1 MSGLA
6 LLLSPLEWVLVV
18 VAFGSAV
25 LSGIAGAGGGTILIG
40 AIYAAG
46 MPPVVAV
53 PLHAVVQMASN
64 ASRVFAYLPHVRW
77 RAAIVFCL
85 GALPAPFVVAPLV
98 AQVNPDYV
106 RLVMAG
112 FILWTLLPRASHALG
127 LSERAAMGT
136 AGALNGGVGAVVGAT
151 GLLIGPFFLRP
162 DWAKESTI
170 GTLALCQ
177 SLGHAFKVAA
187 FATVGFAM
195 LDQLPLLLGMIAGV
209 VTGTAVGRW
218 LHQFVQEAA
227 FRPLFRGILA
237 VLAIKLVW
245 DAGPRLWL
253 V

>member
-1 MSGLA
+1 MSGLGV
-6 LLLSPLEWVLVV
+6 LLSPVEWMLVV

-25 LSGIAGAGGGTILIG
+25 LSGLAGAGGGTILIG
-40 AIYAAG
+40 AIYATG

-64 ASRVFAYLPHVRW
+64 TSRVFAYWSHVRW

-85 GALPAPFVVAPLV
+85 GALPAPFLVAPLV
-98 AQVNPDYV
+98 ASVNPDYV
-106 RLVMAG
+106 RLLMAG
-112 FILWTLLPRASHALG
+112 FIFWTLLPRAAKAMQ

-136 AGALNGGVGAVVGAT
+136 AGVLNGGVGAVVGAT
-151 GLLIGPFFLRP
+151 GLLIGPFFLRS
-162 DWAKESTI
+162 DWAKETTI

-195 LDQLPLLLGMIAGV
+195 LDQLPLMLGMVVGVIAG
-209 VTGTAVGRW
+209 TAAGRW
-218 LHQFVQEAA
+218 LHRFVRDAA

-245 DAGPRLWL
+245 DAGQRLWL
-253 V
+253 A